1 MKDPGNISKK
11 LVTLLLIF
19 TWLCIILSL
28 LLFIGSHMQNA
39 RLEES
44 LSLAEQTLKSAYE
57 EMNDYR
63 QVKNREEKLEQKS
76 LDYLEWQ
83 FVLKE
88 QVSDARGR
96 LSTQINKIRGVKK
109 DKALVNLLYYTLGL
123 SDTLATDFNA
133 AVQSFEEAVK
143 FDPKDAESYYN
154 LGLLSSVSRQ
164 NRHKAVMY
172 YKKYLELA
180 PEGPKS
186 REVKERI
193 GILKK
198 S

>member
-63 QVKNREEKLEQKS
+63 QVKNREETLEQKS

-109 DKALVNLLYYTLGL
+109 DKALVNLLYYT
-123 SDTLATDFNA
+123 
-133 AVQSFEEAVK
+133 
-143 FDPKDAESYYN
+143 
-154 LGLLSSVSRQ
+154 
-164 NRHKAVMY
+164 
-172 YKKYLELA
+172 
-180 PEGPKS
+180 
-186 REVKERI
+186 
-193 GILKK
+193 
-198 S
+198 